1 MIDRIKALFRE
12 RGPDAAESPRGPKP
26 SPKQKHFAAAA
37 LMIEAARV
45 DGSFDAEERR
55 AVSDLVE
62 RHFEIS
68 GAETETLIAAAEAA
82 QDEANH
88 LLRFTRDIK
97 ETFSLEERVELIEML
112 WEVAY
117 ADGVLHHYEANLLR
131 RVGGLIYVSDRDR
144 GSARKRVIER
154 LGIAA
159 EATNAAEATEAQ
171 EA

>member
-12 RGPDAAESPRGPKP
+12 RGPAAAESGRGPKP
-26 SPKQKHFAAAA
+26 TPKQKHFAAAA

-45 DGSFDAEERR
+45 DGSFDAQERR
-55 AVSDLVE
+55 TVSDLVE
-62 RHFEIS
+62 RHFQLS
-68 GAETETLIAAAEAA
+68 GAEAEALIASAAAA

-88 LLRFTRDIK
+88 LLRFTRAVK
-97 ETFSLEERVELIEML
+97 ETFSLEERIEVIEML

-131 RVGGLIYVSDRDR
+131 RIGGLIYVSDRDR

-154 LGIAA
+154 LGIAG
-159 EATNAAEATEAQ
+159 EAQ
-171 EA
+171 EAQEA